1 MVKHLTAD
9 CEFEPKLLQLK
20 LLKRGYIH
28 KVLVLY
34 SQEKILPCYQNM
46 KIIASRLRMKIFKPE
61 RMKDLT
67 KVDVQNV
74 IKDAVAHIHENCTNI
89 DRFMFMVSSHGR
101 EREHKGQK
109 SHTFICRDDEKLFVD
124 QDVIEKFSDTKGPG
138 LEGKPKLLFI
148 QACRGRLHCG

>member
-1 MVKHLTAD
+1 M
-9 CEFEPKLLQLK
+9 
-20 LLKRGYIH
+20 
-28 KVLVLY
+28 
-34 SQEKILPCYQNM
+34 LPCYQNI
-46 KIIASRLRMKIFKPE
+46 KADSRLGMKIFKPE
-61 RMKDLT
+61 RIKDLT

-109 SHTFICRDDEKLFVD
+109 SHTFICRDDEELFVD
-124 QDVIEKFSDTKGPG
+124 QDVIEKFSDTKCPG